1 MRFRKEALLTIVI
14 QLLCL
19 GFGIGVSI
27 LLNRGLGPTLKGKF
41 VVLLLIPQLIIA
53 FSNLG
58 LGVSGSY
65 FMGAK
70 KFPEGDIL
78 KSNLF
83 AAVSI
88 GVIGAII
95 AWWIVRTQ
103 FPGMNHLLYYLV
115 PLLVV
120 SGLWIENYLP
130 DIFLGKGRTI
140 LYNKWNLFQVIGK
153 FCLIAFFFL
162 LFENKLYGAIVA
174 VLVLSF
180 VSFGLSF
187 RVLSGIMSLKGKINR
202 MYLSRGVNF
211 GYKVFAANILGFLN
225 RRFDML
231 MLQWIK
237 GPTQVGYYSVAVGLV
252 ERLWIIPTAISLV
265 LYSRIVTGQF
275 TKRDVVPRV
284 SRVSLWGIIG
294 IAVISIPVI
303 KPIIVLLYSET
314 FLPCLH
320 PYLILLPGVV
330 ALTIPKL
337 LTQEF
342 VGRWGKPQF
351 SAYGMLAVVATNAGL
366 NLLFIPRMGMNGAAL
381 ASTIAYVVELA
392 IFVRLYG
399 KITDTKAKDLLVPKR
414 EDFTPWLP
422 R

>member
-1 MRFRKEALLTIVI
+1 MRFRKEAFLTIVI

-65 FMGAK
+65 FMGTK

-103 FPGMNHLLYYLV
+103 FPGINRLLCYLV

-120 SGLWIENYLP
+120 SGLWVENYLP
-130 DIFLGKGRTI
+130 DIFLGKGKTI

-162 LFENKLYGAIVA
+162 VFENKLYGAIVA

-180 VSFGLSF
+180 GSFGLSF
-187 RVLSGIMSLKGKINR
+187 RVLNGIMSLKGKVNR
-202 MYLSRGVNF
+202 MYLSRGANF
-211 GYKVFAANILGFLN
+211 GSKVFAANILAFLN
-225 RRFDML
+225 YRFDIL
-231 MLQWIK
+231 MLQWLK
-237 GPTQVGYYSVAVGLV
+237 GPTEVGYYSASVGLV
-252 ERLWIIPTAISLV
+252 EKLWIIPTAISLV
-265 LYSRIVTGQF
+265 LYSKIVTGNLEDQ
-275 TKRDVVPRV
+275 KAMPRI
-284 SRVSLWGIIG
+284 SRISLWGVIG
-294 IAVISIPVI
+294 VGLVSIPIVR
-303 KPIIVLLYSET
+303 PIIVLFYSES
-314 FLPCLH
+314 FLPSLT
-320 PYLILLPGVV
+320 PYLILLPGAI

-337 LTQEF
+337 LSQEI
-342 VGRWGKPQF
+342 VGRWAKPQF
-351 SAYGMLAVVATNAGL
+351 YMYGMLAVVATNIGL

-381 ASTIAYVVELA
+381 ASSIAYVVQLVFFVILYCRTAHSRASEL
-392 IFVRLYG
+392 
-399 KITDTKAKDLLVPKR
+399 LLLRR
-414 EDFTPWLP
+414 EDFRL
-422 R
+422 